1 MIPVSFVLA
10 TAFVVGQDMGV
21 DWRKDYETA
30 RAESREKGRLLL
42 LHFHMPGRPVCKT
55 MDDET
60 FADAEVAR
68 AARERFVS
76 VRVEVDAQPQLF
88 ESTIGGRGGLATCVL
103 DGEGDVLSALHGF
116 AAPATFLRFLKRAEQ
131 AHQGVKSAR
140 DVVSKKPDDPAGIHA
155 LAEIYR
161 NAESLRRADECY
173 RQVVERHPTSSV
185 AAACHERLARLRVM
199 RGKNVDARKH
209 LAEAR
214 RLDPEGRVAP
224 ADRLLL
230 TEALALAIERKHADA
245 ARVLEQALRSHPSSP
260 EADHM
265 LYALGFVLHQ
275 DGKDKPAME
284 VFERTLR
291 EHPQSPWV
299 PAVREQM
306 EHIKNPQPDH
316 EH

>member
-1 MIPVSFVLA
+1 MNPVSFVLA
-10 TAFVVGQDMGV
+10 LIPVVAQDMGV
-21 DWRKDYETA
+21 DWRKDVDSA
-30 RAESREKGRLLL
+30 RAEAREKGRLLL
-42 LHFHMPGRPVCKT
+42 LHFYMAGRPVCKT

-60 FADAEVAR
+60 FAQADVAR

-76 VRVEVDAQPQLF
+76 VRVEVDAAPQLF

-103 DGEGDVLSALHGF
+103 DRDGDVLSALHGF
-116 AAPATFLRFLKRAEQ
+116 AGPQAFLRFLQRAE
-131 AHQGVKSAR
+131 AASGAVKAAR
-140 DVVSKKPDDPAGIHA
+140 DALSAAPDDPVKIHA

-161 NAESLRRADECY
+161 GADSLRRADECY
-173 RQVVERHPTSSV
+173 RKVVEGHPASPV
-185 AAACHERLARLRVM
+185 AASCHERLARLRVM

-214 RLDPEGRVAP
+214 RLDPEGRVA
-224 ADRLLL
+224 AGDRMLL
-230 TEALALAIERKHADA
+230 TEGLALAIERKHAEA

-275 DGKDKPAME
+275 DRKDKEAMG
-284 VFERTLR
+284 VFERALR
-291 EHPQSPWV
+291 EFPQSTWV
-299 PAVREQM
+299 AAVREQI
-306 EHIKNPQPDH
+306 EHIRNPQPDH